1 MKNKIHN
8 LSSQVDYWKDK
19 FMNIVDHFKERTMG
33 IFEKDKQD
41 KYKIDK
47 KTYNQMLNKNQK
59 NKDDDFEIKN

>member
-19 FMNIVDHFKERTMG
+19 FMNIVDHFKERIMG

-47 KTYNQMLNKNQK
+47 KTYNQMINKN
-59 NKDDDFEIKN
+59 